1 MKLIVVGPGRA
12 GGSIVLSAAS
22 HGHQTVG
29 VLSRSPESGYGPVLD
44 WDRDLPEA
52 DLVLIAVSDDSIADV
67 ADRVAPHSRSIRV
80 AAHLSGF
87 TPVSS
92 LRPFSDVGVA
102 IGGFHPLQTLPDP
115 VRGASA
121 LAGAFVGIGGEPA
134 ARVVLEDFARS
145 LGMRHFPLEE
155 ASRPLYHA
163 AAAAASNFV
172 VTALETAGDL
182 MKAAGVDPSVA
193 RPLVEQAVD
202 NVYQSPDLSV
212 LTGPIAR
219 GDRSTVSGQL
229 RAAGQVSVDVG
240 DQYRLMAEATAI
252 RAGRREDVEHWK

>member
-12 GGSIVLSAAS
+12 GGSIALAS
-22 HGHQTVG
+22 SNNGHDIVG
-29 VLSRSPESGYGPVLD
+29 VLSRSSGQAYGPVLE

-52 DLVLIAVSDDSIADV
+52 DLLLIAVRDDSIAEV
-67 ADRVAPHSRSIRV
+67 AGALATHAVSIRV

-115 VRGASA
+115 LLGASA

-134 ARVVLEDFARS
+134 AQTLLEGFAIS
-145 LGMRHFPLEE
+145 LGMRPFVIEE

-182 MKAAGVDPSVA
+182 MTAAGVDPSVA

-202 NVYQSPDLSV
+202 NVYERPDVSA

-219 GDRSTVSGQL
+219 GDSSTVAGQL
-229 RAAGQVSVDVG
+229 RAAGRVSADVG

-252 RAGRREDVEHWK
+252 RAGRRKDVEHWK